1 MQERLKFVEAKLLVD
16 FVRKNKKMPELNKTF
31 G

>member
-16 FVRKNKKMPELNKTF
+16 FVRENQRLPELNKTF